1 MKIRILVSM
10 PEGAVLHGRP
20 WPTEGTE
27 IDDLPTTVAAH
38 LVASGVAEEVT
49 ASPPPPGRRKIRKG
63 FGDA

>member
-1 MKIRILVSM
+1 MKIRMLVSM

-38 LVASGVAEEVT
+38 LVASGVAEEIT
-49 ASPPPPGRRKIRKG
+49 EAPPARRRRTRKG
-63 FGDA
+63 GDGG

>member
-1 MKIRILVSM
+1 MRIRILVSQ

-20 WPTEGTE
+20 WPPEGSE

-49 ASPPPPGRRKIRKG
+49 ETAPSTRRKSRKG
-63 FGDA
+63 VDGG